1 MPRDDFSK
9 PLRDALAK
17 RVGMLCSNP
26 ACKMATSGPHTDAN
40 KSVCVGVA
48 AHITAASPGG
58 PRYDAKMTGE
68 ERSSIEN
75 AIWLCQNCA
84 KLIDTDSTAFSL
96 STLYRWKIAAETE
109 ALRTIGGTQSTGYFP
124 QPASAV
130 HAPLPR
136 IGGLAYDEARGMLIQ
151 AGWQPYLNH
160 WSKASEPDMTY
171 GNGLYFWSKGFHEI
185 QNACGTG
192 LGQCTFAFKDVYGTL
207 LIVVT
212 AGEADEE
219 LNSTPCVWSWR
230 IEPEKTKGICGIYV

>member
-26 ACKMATSGPHTDAN
+26 ACKAATSGPHTDAS
-40 KSVCVGVA
+40 KSISVGVA

-58 PRYDAKMTGE
+58 PRYDSKMSRE
-68 ERSSIEN
+68 ERSSIDN

-84 KLIDTDSTAFSL
+84 KLIDTDYAAFSL
-96 STLYRWKIAAETE
+96 STLYRWKITAETE
-109 ALRTIGGTQSTGYFP
+109 ALRKIGGTQSLGYFP
-124 QPASAV
+124 QPTSAMY
-130 HAPLPR
+130 APLPR
-136 IGGLAYDEARGMLIQ
+136 IGGLTYDEAREMLIQ

-160 WSKASEPDMTY
+160 WSKASEPDITY

-192 LGQCTFAFKDVYGTL
+192 LVQCTFRFKDVYGNL

-219 LNSTPCVWSWR
+219 LRSAPCVWSWR
-230 IEPEKTKGICGIYV
+230 IEREEAKGTVGIYV

>member
-17 RVGMLCSNP
+17 RVGMHCSNP
-26 ACKMATSGPHTDAN
+26 SCKAATIGPHTDTS
-40 KSVCVGVA
+40 KSISVGVA
-48 AHITAASPGG
+48 AHITGASPGG
-58 PRYDAKMTGE
+58 PRYDSKMSSE
-68 ERSSIEN
+68 ERSSINN

-84 KLIDTDSTAFSL
+84 KLIDTDYAAFSI

-109 ALRTIGGTQSTGYFP
+109 ALRNIGGTQSLDYFP
-124 QPASAV
+124 QPTSAM

-136 IGGLAYDEARGMLIQ
+136 IGGLTYDDAREMLIQ
-151 AGWQPYLNH
+151 AGWQPHFNH
-160 WSKASEPDMTY
+160 WSKAYEPEMTY

-192 LGQCTFAFKDVYGTL
+192 LAQCTFGFKDVYGNL

-212 AGEADEE
+212 AGEADDD
-219 LNSTPCVWSWR
+219 LRSTPCVWRWR
-230 IEPEKTKGICGIYV
+230 IEREEAKSTSGIYV